1 MMPHEREES
10 QLHAFSPALNKLL
23 SSCPS
28 LLSAYKSYPFCTA
41 PFYLLDTVL
50 LLNPCVRAKSFQS
63 RLTLCNPMDSS
74 PSGSSVYGTV
84 QAKYRSGLPF
94 PTPGDLPNPG
104 IEPVSLMSPALAG
117 RFLNTSNTWDRANR
131 IFKIY

>member
-63 RLTLCNPMDSS
+63 RLTLCNPMNYS
-74 PSGSSVYGTV
+74 PPGSSVHRILSQEYW
-84 QAKYRSGLPF
+84 SGLTRP
-94 PTPGDLPNPG
+94 PPGNLPNPG